1 MEYPRGCVWLDMNT
15 PPGIGYDQSEGMP
28 RMSQTTP
35 EIDVERLER
44 AGSDGATVVDVREPG
59 EYVAGH
65 VPGSALMPMGQ
76 LASRL
81 GELDKARPVYV
92 VCASGN
98 RSAAMTHLLRAS
110 GYDAYSVAGGTTAW
124 ARSGR
129 PVETGTSRP
138 N

>member
-1 MEYPRGCVWLDMNT
+1 MRRT
-15 PPGIGYDQSEGMP
+15 I
-28 RMSQTTP
+28 P

-44 AGSDGATVVDVREPG
+44 ARSDSAMVVDVREPG

-65 VPGSALMPMGQ
+65 VPGSTLVPMGQ

-81 GELDKARPVYV
+81 GELDKARPIYV

-98 RSAAMTHLLRAS
+98 RSAAMTELLRTS
-110 GYDAYSVAGGTTAW
+110 GYDAYSVAGGMTAW

-129 PVETGTSRP
+129 PVETGTSP
-138 N
+138 HN